1 MTIWGWVS
9 VGILI
14 AIIIALLIKMYI
26 LQKSVKEIEVA
37 FADRLITDT
46 NVLIDISGNNKHM
59 RHLANMIN
67 GELRKLRTERHR
79 FKQGDLELKSAVTN
93 ISHDLRTPL
102 TAISAYLDLLD
113 HTEKSA
119 DAERYVEIIKNR
131 TEVLKQLT
139 EELFQ
144 YSVITS
150 PEYDNRV
157 EPVAVNG
164 VLEESILGFYAV
176 LQEKSIIPD
185 ICITEKKVIRKVNR
199 GALVRVF
206 SNLLNNAI
214 KYSDGDLKVAL
225 TDTGKITFSNTAAG
239 LSEVDV
245 KRLFDRFYTVENARK
260 GAGLGLSISRILIEQ
275 MNGTISAQ
283 YENGKLHICIQLPNA
298 SDD

>member
-14 AIIIALLIKMYI
+14 AIIIVLLIKMYI

-46 NVLIDISGNNKHM
+46 NVLIDVSGNNKHM

-79 FKQGDLELKSAVTN
+79 FQQGDLELKSAVTN

-185 ICITEKKVIRKVNR
+185 ICITGKKVIRKVNR